1 MTNQEIIVLL
11 INIGEQIDSGD
22 VLVDLKLLEDCSH
35 INAMT
40 PYSWKSAIA
49 RYPTEKLFSLLKGLT
64 YVEEELSWM
73 GGSVCGCIWILGALR
88 SRGTS
93 IEDIDQI
100 SAWVIKNTSNPW
112 NPFGGQNNKGAKNF
126 TEYLKLDREYQERL
140 NHDAQMAIERG
151 ADNRENRRKTR
162 EYSASRRNTPERDL
176 LIRKLNEMSVRDQL
190 ILISKD
196 ELHSLTFYPTRCAGL
211 ADNAVID
218 SLSKEVKKALKDK
231 LYGRQRGPWLGF
243 KRRLYIKCG
252 WIRGRWTG

>member
-1 MTNQEIIVLL
+1 M
-11 INIGEQIDSGD
+11 
-22 VLVDLKLLEDCSH
+22 
-35 INAMT
+35 
-40 PYSWKSAIA
+40 
-49 RYPTEKLFSLLKGLT
+49 
-64 YVEEELSWM
+64 
-73 GGSVCGCIWILGALR
+73 
-88 SRGTS
+88 
-93 IEDIDQI
+93 
-100 SAWVIKNTSNPW
+100 
-112 NPFGGQNNKGAKNF
+112 
-126 TEYLKLDREYQERL
+126 
-140 NHDAQMAIERG
+140 
-151 ADNRENRRKTR
+151 
-162 EYSASRRNTPERDL
+162 SRRNTPERDI